1 MPVRHDEFADAR
13 VGCFV
18 ARSEAWPDGY
28 APRPGQVIWS
38 AGIDTWRRLAA
49 RGIWVHGSDENL
61 GENEKS
67 GIQALFPR
75 VQRWVRFT
83 HEHGYESPFSQQITT
98 YRLERAA
105 PLADLSGRT
114 HFFWRSGAQ
123 FYDYLQANPEIRGAW
138 HGCGPGNTFSMI
150 RAAIGEERVRAF
162 LSAEGFRRE
171 IEQ

>member
-1 MPVRHDEFADAR
+1 
-13 VGCFV
+13 
-18 ARSEAWPDGY
+18 
-28 APRPGQVIWS
+28 
-38 AGIDTWRRLAA
+38 
-49 RGIWVHGSDENL
+49 
-61 GENEKS
+61 
-67 GIQALFPR
+67 
-75 VQRWVRFT
+75 VQRWVKFS
-83 HEHGYESPFSQQITT
+83 HEQGYDSPHSERVAT
-98 YRLERAA
+98 YRLERSA

-162 LSAEGFRRE
+162 LSADGFRRE